1 MKSWLKVI
9 DIDMYTAN
17 YEGKSAVAHI
27 FITILKNKCAY

>member
-9 DIDMYTAN
+9 DIDMYTAS
-17 YEGKSAVAHI
+17 YKGKSAVAHI

>member
-1 MKSWLKVI
+1 MKLWLKVI
-9 DIDMYTAN
+9 DIDMYTEN